1 MAAAVAVTAGTAIIG
16 GIFGAMGAQKEG
28 EAKEAA
34 ARTNAAIA
42 GYNRDV
48 ALRNKGIV
56 LSQTNADAIDANKEL
71 TRNLST
77 IRAAYGAN
85 GLALEG
91 SPLDVIND
99 TAQEKS
105 LDVAK
110 IRYKGDVQA
119 AGYQDEANNYGM
131 KQKLHQDEATYAP
144 QIAAIS
150 ATTQFLGGVNK
161 AASAFAPRYSGA

>member
-1 MAAAVAVTAGTAIIG
+1 MAAVLVATSLIG
-16 GIFGAMGAQKEG
+16 GAVGAIGSIREG
-28 EAKEAA
+28 QAREASAN
-34 ARTNAAIA
+34 TNAAIA

-48 ALRNKGIV
+48 ALRNRGIV
-56 LSQTNADAIDANKEL
+56 LSQSNADAIDANKEL

-99 TAQEKS
+99 TAKEKS

-119 AGYQDEANNYGM
+119 AGYTDEANNYGM
-131 KQKLHQDEATYAP
+131 KRKLHQDEATFAP
-144 QIAAIS
+144 QIAAYS
-150 ATTQFLGGVNK
+150 ATSQFLGGVSK
-161 AASAFAPRYSGA
+161 AATAWGRA